1 MRMHKFYV
9 GIYNKTLIKL
19 NSKHFFSLWET
30 TLKLVFIDWHVSLWV
45 PLLIHCLVPLLYKF
59 NLIKGIAWQKLFRY
73 FGKWS
78 MVVYTHK
85 KEKLLSI
92 LFSMQFPLYTK
103 VFDSHSLLIPFFY
116 SGTSLQVMPKLY
128 FSPTSPPCRCV
139 LLLAKIINV
148 QFDLR
153 TINIFEHDHL
163 KPSFV
168 AVSMSFGN
176 SNIQIIIYIFFIST
190 DKSSTL

>member
-78 MVVYTHK
+78 MVLYTHR

-92 LFSMQFPLYTK
+92 LFLCSSLFILKFLTAILSWFLFFTVEHHYKWCQSCISPQHHRHAV
-103 VFDSHSLLIPFFY
+103 VFSSW
-116 SGTSLQVMPKLY
+116 PK
-128 FSPTSPPCRCV
+128 S
-139 LLLAKIINV
+139 
-148 QFDLR
+148 
-153 TINIFEHDHL
+153 
-163 KPSFV
+163 
-168 AVSMSFGN
+168 
-176 SNIQIIIYIFFIST
+176 
-190 DKSSTL
+190 